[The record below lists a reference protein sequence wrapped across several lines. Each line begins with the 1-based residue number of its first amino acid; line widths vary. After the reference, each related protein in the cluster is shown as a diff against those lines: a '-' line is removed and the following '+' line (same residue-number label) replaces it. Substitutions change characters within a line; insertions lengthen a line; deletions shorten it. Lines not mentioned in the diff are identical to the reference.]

1 MKDLVNVFEKKADRI
16 SANQSPKYKN
26 PYVAN
31 AKPSARV
38 RQDPKANAANQG
50 ARQVRDGENL
60 RQ

>member
-31 AKPSARV
+31 AKPGRV

-50 ARQVRDGENL
+50 ARQIRDGENL